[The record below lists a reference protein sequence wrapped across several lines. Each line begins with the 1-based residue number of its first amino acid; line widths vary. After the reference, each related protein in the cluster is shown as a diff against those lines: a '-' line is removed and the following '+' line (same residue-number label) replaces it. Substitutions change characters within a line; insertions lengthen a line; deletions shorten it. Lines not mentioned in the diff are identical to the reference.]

1 MRGLADFAT
10 YRFRVAAV
18 NAEGAGPLSKPSN
31 AVRPMAPVAAR
42 LIGRWLGPPVPA
54 QAPSCGS
61 GYSQWQFTASGQF
74 SALMATSNC
83 GGYDI
88 SGKFW
93 IVSGNVLWEKITN
106 TGTSYPPPPAAAIGK
121 VAFVTVNAFRI
132 SDSINSY
139 TFNRD

>member
-1 MRGLADFAT
+1 GARRHVLATAGNAKATVRWVAPASNGRTPILKYVAISTAGAHRCSTSKATTRSCVVRGLADFAT

-61 GYSQWQFTASGQF
+61 GYRQWQFTASGQ
-74 SALMATSNC
+74 
-83 GGYDI
+83 
-88 SGKFW
+88 
-93 IVSGNVLWEKITN
+93 
-106 TGTSYPPPPAAAIGK
+106 
-121 VAFVTVNAFRI
+121 
-132 SDSINSY
+132 
-139 TFNRD
+139 